1 MLSELKNDIGEISE
15 SSKRNTGGSSGV
27 QPKGAA
33 LTTQSSTVTNSSI
46 NPITTQRP
54 IPVSTG
60 AKPNLQTA
68 TPMPNINKNKTQ
80 KKIVKAKEQKPLG
93 NNNHTNKE
101 KPNGTSPQNNQ
112 RNKKE
117 MNHSKQ
123 GQKAKKQRKGI
134 FSQMSCSKIKTSPTC
149 VQIYHECI
157 NERKIEVDRCNRMNS
172 NRKKK
177 VHRRKKLLPRTK
189 ASKGNMKQPQK
200 PLRTPNQKPS
210 RIVSNK
216 HPNNSGNQSKLR
228 TNQAGKNANNNSSP
242 TSSANSKKQENQIK
256 KGDRRKTNA
265 KHKKLKLEKKMVVG
279 EIRGLL
285 AYLKQMKDHL
295 SHISNNNAVKGG
307 GNKNGH

>member
-33 LTTQSSTVTNSSI
+33 LTTQSPTVTNSSI

-54 IPVSTG
+54 VPVSTE

-68 TPMPNINKNKTQ
+68 TLMPNVNKSKTQ
-80 KKIVKAKEQKPLG
+80 TQIVKAKQQKPLG
-93 NNNHTNKE
+93 NNNHVNRE
-101 KPNGTSPQNNQ
+101 KANGSSPQSNKRNRKKMNNP
-112 RNKKE
+112 N
-117 MNHSKQ
+117 Q
-123 GQKAKKQRKGI
+123 GQKAKKQREGI

-149 VQIYHECI
+149 VQIYHECT

-172 NRKKK
+172 IRKKK
-177 VHRRKKLLPRTK
+177 VNRRKKLLPKTK
-189 ASKGNMKQPQK
+189 ASKEKTRKPQK

-216 HPNNSGNQSKLR
+216 VR
-228 TNQAGKNANNNSSP
+228 TNQAGKNTNNNSSP
-242 TSSANSKKQENQIK
+242 TSSASSKKQENQIK
-256 KGDRRKTNA
+256 EGDGRKTIA
-265 KHKKLKLEKKMVVG
+265 KHKKLKLEKKMVVE

-295 SHISNNNAVKGG
+295 SSVGNNNAVKGG
-307 GNKNGH
+307 GNKNGN